1 MIVYNSS
8 ISLRTEGFS
17 DCRDITREVEN
28 AVHASG
34 VREGLATIMVT
45 GSTGAITT
53 IEFESGAI
61 SDLQKALER
70 LAPRDMEYAHNLRWQ
85 DGNGFSHVRAAL
97 MKPSLGIPVT
107 EGRLCLGTWQQI
119 VLMDFDN
126 RPRNRS
132 VMIQVMGK

>member
-17 DCRDITREVEN
+17 DCRDITREVEK

-34 VREGLATIMVT
+34 VREGLVTMMVT

-61 SDLQKALER
+61 SDLKQALER
-70 LAPRDMEYAHNLRWQ
+70 LAPTDSKYAHNLRWQ